1 MTSQQAVTLPGEP
14 KTQGYNNAQ
23 AHVDS
28 IVAALALVR
37 LSERSA
43 IVDPADFTSDMAE
56 LARDCLWNEG
66 DGSFALRDAINDYII
81 AQPLSTTER
90 GHRNSWSDGWETDHF
105 EILLTTGG
113 PHVHLEVTPDQL
125 VRVIYQDW
133 GTPEHSLPTTE
144 DEREALAWFASL
156 VAV

>member
-1 MTSQQAVTLPGEP
+1 
-14 KTQGYNNAQ
+14 
-23 AHVDS
+23 
-28 IVAALALVR
+28 
-37 LSERSA
+37 
-43 IVDPADFTSDMAE
+43 MAE
-56 LARDCLWNEG
+56 LARDCLWERRRRLFRPVRRNQRLHHCA
-66 DGSFALRDAINDYII
+66 ALSI
-81 AQPLSTTER
+81 TER

-113 PHVHLEVTPDQL
+113 PHLHLEVTPDQL

-133 GTPEHSLPTTE
+133 GTPEQSLPTTE